1 MARNREPIAKTCRA
15 LGISP
20 AAMGYSNK
28 KSNRNPGGDRRKK
41 VSEYGLQ
48 LKEKQKVRFIYGI
61 MEKQFR
67 LVYERA
73 RKLKGNT
80 AENILLLCE
89 RRLDNVVY
97 KLGFAASR
105 RHARQLVNHGHILVN
120 GKRVNIPSFTV
131 NEGMT
136 IAVAAKSK
144 DIPFFKELRQE
155 GIKVVLPKWL
165 TLDAQELSGKVI
177 ALPTREDVDGEF
189 QENLI
194 VEFYSR

>member
-131 NEGMT
+131 GEGMT

-165 TLDAQELSGKVI
+165 TLDAQELSGKVN
-177 ALPTREDVDGEF
+177 ALPTRGDVDGEF

>member
-1 MARNREPIAKTCRA
+1 MARNREPIAKTCRS

-67 LVYERA
+67 IIYERA

-97 KLGFAASR
+97 KLGFASSR
-105 RHARQLVNHGHILVN
+105 RHARQLVNHGHILVD
-120 GKRVNIPSFTV
+120 GRRVNIPSFCV
-131 NEGMT
+131 NDGMK
-136 IAVAAKSK
+136 IAVAPKSK

-165 TLDAQELSGKVI
+165 TLDAQELCGTVN
-177 ALPTREDVDGEF
+177 ALPAREDVDGEF